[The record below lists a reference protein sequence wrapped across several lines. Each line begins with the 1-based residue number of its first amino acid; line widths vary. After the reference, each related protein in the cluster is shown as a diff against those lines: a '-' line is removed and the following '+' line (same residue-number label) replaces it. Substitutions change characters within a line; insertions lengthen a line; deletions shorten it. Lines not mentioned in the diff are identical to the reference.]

1 MPVVIVFTSPR
12 KKFHTRF
19 SIIKQLYISIAPQPS
34 ETFLLY
40 PLELRARYQQKPY
53 PWSLCC
59 TETWFSTQDTISA
72 AISSGSFLS
81 SYSSF
86 AY

>member
-1 MPVVIVFTSPR
+1 MPVIIVFTSPR

-40 PLELRARYQQKPY
+40 PLELRARYQQKP
-53 PWSLCC
+53 LCC